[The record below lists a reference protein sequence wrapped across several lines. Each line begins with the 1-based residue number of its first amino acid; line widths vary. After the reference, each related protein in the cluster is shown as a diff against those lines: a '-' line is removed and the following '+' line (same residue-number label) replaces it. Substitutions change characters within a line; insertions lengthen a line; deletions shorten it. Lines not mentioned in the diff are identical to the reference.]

1 MLKQLRDGNSLKMS
15 LWGWGQRHSEVVL
28 MGTGKETGSR
38 HGGGLIILGS
48 SKKTG
53 KGDLKTFV
61 SGTKMFKILFCRQWE
76 PWKDFEKKEGYA

>member
-1 MLKQLRDGNSLKMS
+1 MLEQLRDGNSLKMS

-38 HGGGLIILGS
+38 HRGGLIILGS

-53 KGDLKTFV
+53 KGD
-61 SGTKMFKILFCRQWE
+61 
-76 PWKDFEKKEGYA
+76 